1 MKAIGGVH
9 LDEWNPPEISKNPR
23 ADVSNK
29 QSEIHFVEFGKNI
42 SQPSQQKPHK
52 G

>member
-1 MKAIGGVH
+1 MKTIDLFSDDGVKSTRN
-9 LDEWNPPEISKNPR
+9 LNPR